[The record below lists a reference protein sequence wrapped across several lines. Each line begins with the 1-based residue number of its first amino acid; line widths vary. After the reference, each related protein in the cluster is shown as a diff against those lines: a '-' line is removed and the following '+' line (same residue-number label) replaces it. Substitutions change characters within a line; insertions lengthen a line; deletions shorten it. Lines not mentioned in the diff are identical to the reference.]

1 MSEPPCILIYG
12 SDAVLIQSRG
22 LVLEKAGFSVRT
34 ALELNDAELIIS
46 TRQVQLCILC
56 RSLSSKEC
64 LTLLATAQN
73 LHPKLKILSL
83 HTDTTICYMGMD
95 VEVLGAFLSPL
106 SLIEA
111 VCRTL
116 DRPVDDSILR
126 MKSADSK
133 STFSGASIGE
143 MIR

>member
-83 HTDTTICYMGMD
+83 HADTTICYMGMD
-95 VEVLGAFLSPL
+95 VEVLGTFLSPK
-106 SLIEA
+106 SLIETVSRA
-111 VCRTL
+111 L

-126 MKSADSK
+126 MKSTDGK
-133 STFSGASIGE
+133 SAYSSAPMGK
-143 MIR
+143 